1 MSHFVECQ
9 TEVNVSEKNN
19 MRLERYVLVPEL
31 KVYRTYATRVRVF
44 SRFDNGEISDRKK
57 KSSSSVI
64 SHSRHIILSPKTRI
78 ACFRRKKTAE

>member
-1 MSHFVECQ
+1 MECQ

-57 KSSSSVI
+57 KIIII
-64 SHSRHIILSPKTRI
+64 SHLSLP
-78 ACFRRKKTAE
+78 AHYS